1 MPRPGAGLRGGL
13 PERGWVWAMVAA
25 MIEVRGVSKRFG
37 RVWAVRDVTLSV
49 TPGRVTGLLG
59 PNGAGKTTLI
69 RMITSFLLP
78 SAGSVVVGGHDAVVR
93 SLAARGLIGYL
104 PESAP
109 LYPEM
114 TVGSYLRFRAGLF
127 GIGRRR
133 RGSAI
138 DRAVDRCAL
147 ADVRRRR
154 IGELSKGYRQR
165 VGLAAAILH
174 DPPVL
179 ILDEPTSGL
188 DPTQIVAMRGLIA
201 ELSAER
207 PLGGGGALGGADASG
222 RQGRVMLL
230 SSHILPEVEQ
240 TCGRVVIMARGRV
253 RADGTPGQLMRG
265 GGGVEIE
272 AEALCGS
279 VHDATA
285 LDAALSA
292 LGDGVVL
299 EPGPRWFGS
308 DGGRWSGVVRVP
320 AGAPATPGAARGAE
334 MGEDAAA
341 RVRVARAIEPL
352 ARAGRVTV
360 TKLAARGR
368 SLERVFVS
376 VVESA
381 AAEEERP
388 AEVLG
393 QGPKAGAA

>member
-1 MPRPGAGLRGGL
+1 
-13 PERGWVWAMVAA
+13 MVRS

-37 RVWAVRDVTLSV
+37 RVWAVRDVSLSV
-49 TPGRVTGLLG
+49 VPGRVTGLLG

-69 RMITSFLLP
+69 RMITSYLLP
-78 SAGSVVVGGHDAVVR
+78 SGGTIKVGGHDAVVG
-93 SLAARGLIGYL
+93 SLESRGLIGYL

-114 TVGSYLRFRAGLF
+114 GVESYLRFRAGLF
-127 GIGRRR
+127 GIARGRRR
-133 RGSAI
+133 SAI
-138 DRAVDRCAL
+138 DRAVERCGL
-147 ADVRRRR
+147 GGVRRRR

-201 ELSAER
+201 ELSAEG
-207 PLGGGGALGGADASG
+207 PGGGVSGAFGG
-222 RQGRVMLL
+222 QGRVMLL

-253 RADGTPGQLMRG
+253 RADGTPGELMRG

-272 AEALCGS
+272 AEAVCGS
-279 VHDATA
+279 AHDA
-285 LDAALSA
+285 AALEAA
-292 LGDGVVL
+292 LGGLGGGAVL
-299 EPGPRWFGS
+299 TPGPSWFGS

-320 AGAPATPGAARGAE
+320 AGVAAVGWGVGGEGGARGVDAD
-334 MGEDAAA
+334 EDAAA
-341 RVRVARAIEPL
+341 RLRVARAIEPL
-352 ARAGRVTV
+352 VRSGRVTV

-368 SLERVFVS
+368 TLERVFVS

-381 AAEEERP
+381 AADEEREGHGP
-388 AEVLG
+388 R
-393 QGPKAGAA
+393 QGPQAGAA